1 MKTAHAASPP
11 SPWRKIRRRLLLAM
25 AAILLALLVI
35 AGPPVIFLG
44 MVWLRDRGPELAEP
58 EAGKGDYGKFDKNTP
73 REFVAV
79 PADAREAEKQLSA
92 LVARAG
98 REKLKISV
106 SGAKHSMGGHTL
118 YPGGIALDMLPFH
131 AMSLDEG
138 RRILTVGAG
147 ARWAEV
153 IPFLDARG
161 FAVDVMQSSNDFTVG
176 GSLSVNCHGWQPHSP
191 PICSTVESFRIVTAD
206 GAIVR
211 CSRTENAELFSLA
224 LGGYG
229 LFGII
234 LDAELRVVPNVFYS
248 SKSYKVKPADYA
260 ALYDRLAAGDP
271 DVGLAYGR
279 ISIAPDSFLNDAFLV
294 LLKKSPAAG
303 PVAGTLAPVKSR
315 ELERIVFRGSVG
327 SDYGKNLCW
336 RIESLVGGEA
346 AGTHSRNQIM
356 DEPSSWLANRDPGA
370 VEILHE
376 YFVPPAQLAAFVE
389 KIRPILLRYKPD
401 LLNITVRDV
410 GADGDTVLRYARG
423 EMFGLV
429 MLFHVRIDAKSDAAM
444 EDFTREMV
452 DAALDC
458 GGDYYFPYR
467 PHASRAQ
474 FERAYPQ
481 AAQFFAAK
489 RKYDPGEVFQ
499 NLFYVNYGRTP

>member
-1 MKTAHAASPP
+1 MKTTGASSPTPP
-11 SPWRKIRRRLLLAM
+11 RRRLRRILQLAV
-25 AAILLALLVI
+25 AAIILVFLI
-35 AGPPVIFLG
+35 VAGPPVVFLG
-44 MVWLRDRGPELAEP
+44 MVWLRDQGPEVAEP
-58 EAGKGDYGKFDKNTP
+58 ESGKGDYGRFDRNTP
-73 REFVAV
+73 GEVVAV
-79 PADAREAEKQLSA
+79 PADPKEAEKQLSA

-131 AMSLDEG
+131 AMSLDET
-138 RRILTVGAG
+138 RKILTVGAG
-147 ARWAEV
+147 ARWSEV
-153 IPFLDARG
+153 IPYLDARG

-206 GAIVR
+206 GAILR

-260 ALYDRLAAGDP
+260 ALYEKLANGDP

-279 ISIAPDSFLNDAFLV
+279 ISVAPDSFLNDAFLV

-303 PVAGTLAPVKSR
+303 PVANTLAPVKAR
-315 ELERIVFRGSVG
+315 PLERIVFRGSVG
-327 SDYGKNLCW
+327 SDYGKNLRW
-336 RIESLVGGEA
+336 RIESFVGGEA

-356 DEPSSWLANRDPGA
+356 DEPSSWLATRDPEA

-376 YFVPPAQLAAFVE
+376 YFVPPAQLAVFVE
-389 KIRPILLRYKPD
+389 KIRPILLHYQPD

-410 GADGDTVLRYARG
+410 GDDHDTVLRYARG
-423 EMFGLV
+423 DMFGLV
-429 MLFHVRIDAKSDAAM
+429 MLFHQHIDAKSDAAM
-444 EDFTREMV
+444 EDFTREMIGAV
-452 DAALDC
+452 LDC
-458 GGDYYFPYR
+458 GGVYYLPY
-467 PHASRAQ
+467 P
-474 FERAYPQ
+474 
-481 AAQFFAAK
+481 
-489 RKYDPGEVFQ
+489 
-499 NLFYVNYGRTP
+499 GRTPRGRGLSGRIRRRRGFLRRSGGMIRARCSRICFM